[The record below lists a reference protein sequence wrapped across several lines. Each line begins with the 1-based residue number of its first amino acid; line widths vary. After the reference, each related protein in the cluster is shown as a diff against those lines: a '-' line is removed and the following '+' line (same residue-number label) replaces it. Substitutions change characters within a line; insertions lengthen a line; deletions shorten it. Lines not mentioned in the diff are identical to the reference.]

1 MYPIDK
7 APVLSAKDNIY
18 SEGMY
23 KVGRDIA
30 AGEYKVVPTGT
41 VGSYIEVA
49 KDSKGVLESIVSNDN
64 FTAEKYV
71 TIKDG
76 QYIKLVECYLTT
88 K

>member
-1 MYPIDK
+1 MYPVEK
-7 APVLSAKDNIY
+7 APVLSAKDNKY

-30 AGEYKVVPTGT
+30 AGEYKVIPTGT
-41 VGSYIEVA
+41 VGSYVEVA
-49 KDSKGVLESIVSNDN
+49 KDSKGVVGSIVTNDN